1 MIIMNIFTKN
11 KAAKYANRLPLM
23 IMLAVIVFL
32 SCDRSR
38 TDKGLEYFPDM
49 AHSKAYKTYTPNA
62 AMPNGQTMQKPVEG
76 TIPID
81 VVPYRYY
88 EFDKNEDRPGKELI
102 NPLEVSQ
109 KVLDEGK
116 YLYEIF
122 CMQCHGEKGDG
133 QGHLYTSKKYTVPPR
148 SLIEQSVMDQS
159 GGQIYHT
166 ISSGFGVMGQHASL
180 IRPEDRWKIV
190 AYVEK
195 MIQKK

>member
-1 MIIMNIFTKN
+1 MMDMFTEKN
-11 KAAKYANRLPLM
+11 TSKYMNRLP
-23 IMLAVIVFL
+23 IMMMLVVIMFW

-38 TDKGLEYFPDM
+38 NEKGREYFPDM
-49 AHSKAYKTYTPNA
+49 AHSKAYKTYTVNP

-76 TIPID
+76 TIPRD

-88 EFDKNEDRPGKELI
+88 EFDKTEPRPGKEI
-102 NPLEVSQ
+102 ENPLEISQ
-109 KVLDEGK
+109 QILDEGK
-116 YLYEIF
+116 YLYGIF
-122 CMQCHGEKGDG
+122 CLLCHGELGDG
-133 QGHLYTSKKYTVPPR
+133 KGHLYTSGKYLVPPR
-148 SLIEQSVMDQS
+148 SLIETTVLEQT

-166 ISSGFGVMGQHASL
+166 ISAGFGVMGQHASL